1 MHIATKIFVVL
12 AAVLSIGLAALTV
25 MYAVNAETIRS
36 EYASARLAAQ
46 SAETALTAQQ
56 SQHARV
62 EEALRGELQQQ
73 RDRVADLSGRTEELN
88 ARLGE
93 LRIEKVKAE
102 QTAQTSRSEVTQFG
116 EATQT
121 QADLI
126 TLLQQEVTRRREAE
140 VRAREQRLDLEDALA
155 DLQSQNQVLTLE
167 TRSLQ
172 EQLVAA
178 REELAEVRQRGTAI
192 AQGDGS
198 DGPVRLA
205 RAVPGR
211 VTGVGT
217 DDATG
222 NRLVEIDVGSSD
234 GLRENVQLTV
244 FRGGQFIATIVLQ
257 RVDLQSSVGR
267 VTQRSSEA
275 GLEIRA
281 GDSVITQPGG

>member
-12 AAVLSIGLAALTV
+12 AAVLSIALAALTV

-36 EYASARLAAQ
+36 EYASARLAAE
-46 SAETALTAQQ
+46 SAEAALTAQQ
-56 SQHARV
+56 EQHARV

-73 RDRVADLSGRTEELN
+73 RDRVADLSSRVAELN
-88 ARLGE
+88 VRQGE

-102 QTAQTSRSEVTQFG
+102 QTAQTSRSEVTQLG

-126 TLLQQEVTRRREAE
+126 SMLQDEVSRRRESE
-140 VRAREQRLDLEDALA
+140 VRAREQRLELEDALA

-172 EQLVAA
+172 EQLTAA
-178 REELAEVRQRGTAI
+178 REELASVRQRGASV
-192 AQGDGS
+192 AEAGGEA
-198 DGPVRLA
+198 GPVRLA
-205 RAVPGR
+205 RAIPGR
-211 VTGVGT
+211 VTSVAT
-217 DDATG
+217 DDTTG
-222 NRLVEIDVGSSD
+222 NRLVEIDAGSSD
-234 GLRENVQLTV
+234 GLRENVQMTV

-257 RVDLQSSVGR
+257 RVDLQNSIGR
-267 VTQRSSEA
+267 VTQRTQQE
-275 GLEIRA
+275 GLEVRP